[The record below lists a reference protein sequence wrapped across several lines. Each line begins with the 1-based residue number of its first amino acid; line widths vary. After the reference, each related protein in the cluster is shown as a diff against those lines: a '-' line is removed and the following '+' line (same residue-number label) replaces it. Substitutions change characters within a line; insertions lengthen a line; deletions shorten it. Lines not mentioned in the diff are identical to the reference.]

1 MVAPAAAAHGMAAHG
16 MLDMTI
22 RTAHAKRGRGRLTIA
37 EPPAPPEPLL
47 AEQLLASGDRA
58 LDVHGDLRASRS
70 LFEQAYRVA
79 EQSGDT
85 HAMGRAALGL
95 GGLWVHEHRTAA
107 VSALLQ
113 ERLRQALPLAD
124 PRSSLALQLR
134 IRLAAESDYRSGGQ
148 AASLAALQEARTAA
162 DPVARAQALSMA
174 HHCLLGPGHGA
185 LRRALAAEL
194 IGESFHTGRRSDL
207 LMGLLW
213 QTADLLLDAEPH
225 AERRLGELRDLL
237 AQRDHLA
244 VGFVVSAID
253 VMLTIRAGRFDQAE
267 ELAEACA
274 QRGAAAGDVDA
285 LGWHGGQLVA
295 IRWYQ
300 GRLAELLPMLDGLV
314 NSPTLSVVDN
324 SYFAALAVAAA
335 LAGDRRQAAGALAAL
350 CGRDLADLPRSSSW
364 LVTMNGIVEAAHLLG
379 DAGISAR
386 AYELLR
392 PFAHLPM
399 MASLGIACFGSVQHA
414 LGVAALT
421 TGEVDRAVRHLRAA
435 VDRNLAL
442 AHWPAVVASRLRY
455 AQALALRGQPQ
466 DAAAGCRARATAAG
480 EAAALGIP
488 LPDIRCEPPETAAV
502 ECARDGRG
510 WRVGWGSRS
519 VLVEHSVGLLHLAVL
534 IANPRQEIPAIDLAA
549 GVSAVA
555 GAAAGNGESAQPV
568 LDHAAMRDYRRRL
581 SRLRAEIE
589 ELESAGDAARAD
601 RARAERDWL
610 VAELAGATA
619 VGGRSRRF
627 PDNSE
632 RARVAVGKAIR
643 RALTRIE
650 QADALIGECLRSR
663 IRTGAR
669 CSYWPV

>member
-1 MVAPAAAAHGMAAHG
+1 
-16 MLDMTI
+16 MLDMTA
-22 RTAHAKRGRGRLTIA
+22 RTGHAKRGRGRLAIVA
-37 EPPAPPEPLL
+37 PPAPPEPLL
-47 AEQLLASGDRA
+47 AEPLLASGDRA

-85 HAMGRAALGL
+85 HAMARAALGL

-107 VSALLQ
+107 VSVLLQ
-113 ERLRQALPLAD
+113 ERLRQALSLAD

-134 IRLAAESDYRSGGQ
+134 VRLAAESDYRGGGQ
-148 AASLAALQEARTAA
+148 EAILAALHEARKAA
-162 DPVARAQALSMA
+162 DPVARAQAVSLA

-194 IGESFHTGRRSDL
+194 IGESFHTARRSDL

-274 QRGAAAGDVDA
+274 QRGATAGDVDA
-285 LGWHGGQLVA
+285 LGWHGGHLVA

-335 LAGDRRQAAGALAAL
+335 LAGDRRKAAGALAAL

-364 LVTMNGIVEAAHLLG
+364 LVTMNGIVEAANLLG

-399 MASLGIACFGSVQHA
+399 MASLGVACFGSVQHA

-421 TGEVDRAVRHLRAA
+421 IGEVDRAAEHLRAA

-442 AHWPAVVASRLRY
+442 AHWPAVVASRLRH

-466 DAAAGCRARATAAG
+466 DAAAARHARATAAG
-480 EAAALGIP
+480 EAAALGTP
-488 LPDIRCEPPETAAV
+488 MPGDIRREPPETAAV
-502 ECARDGRG
+502 ECTRDGRG

-534 IANPRQEIPAIDLAA
+534 IANPRQEIPAIDLAT

-555 GAAAGNGESAQPV
+555 GAAAGNGASTQPV
-568 LDHAAMRDYRRRL
+568 LDQAAMRDYRRRL
-581 SRLRAEIE
+581 SRLRAEID
-589 ELESAGDAARAD
+589 ELESAGDVARAD

-650 QADALIGECLRSR
+650 QADALIGECLRRR